1 MGFGEENYFLVID
14 CMKIK
19 KAILTGGGRATR
31 LRPVT
36 STMNKHLIPLANKP
50 MIFHAIEKAVN
61 AGVEEIFINTNP
73 GETELQKYIGDGG
86 HWGIKITFFEQEGGP
101 QGVAHVVKQAEK
113 FIGNDPFLFY
123 LSDNVILGSLNSFV
137 DEFTS
142 GGYDCMLA
150 LSQVDDARSFGVPVF
165 DEKDKLIDVLEKPA
179 NPPNNFAVAGIYLY
193 GPGVFFKAYSHIQ
206 KSDRGEYEI
215 SSIHSDLLKN
225 KLRVGYK
232 EITGWW
238 KDTGKP
244 EDLITASQLL
254 LEEIPAE
261 NFKVEGKVEDGAIL
275 SGKVCIGVGTTINK
289 NVKIYGPVLIGENCT
304 LEDCVISPNT
314 TIGAGSTIKNAEIG
328 DSIIL
333 NKCNI
338 SADIKLFGS
347 IVGSGVNVVKG
358 IDKQKMILGENTLVE
373 L

>member
-1 MGFGEENYFLVID
+1 MQIT
-14 CMKIK
+14 

-50 MIFHAIEKAVN
+50 MIFHVIEKAVE

-86 HWGIKITFFEQEGGP
+86 HWGVKITFFEQEGGP

-113 FIGNDPFLFY
+113 FIGNDPFLFF
-123 LSDNVILGSLNSFV
+123 LSDNVILGSLKGFV
-137 DEFTS
+137 DEFVN
-142 GGYDCMLA
+142 GNYDCMLA
-150 LSQVDDARSFGVPVF
+150 LSKVEDPERFGVPVL
-165 DEKDKLIDVLEKPA
+165 DANGKLTDVIEKPK
-179 NPPNNFAVAGIYLY
+179 NPPNNFAVTGIYLY
-193 GPGVFFKAYSHIQ
+193 GPNVFFKAFDHIQ

-225 KLRVGYK
+225 NLKVGYK

-244 EDLITASQLL
+244 EDLIVANQLL
-254 LEEIPAE
+254 MEEITAE
-261 NFKVEGKVEDGAIL
+261 NFKVEGQIEAGAQVGDKVR
-275 SGKVCIGVGTTINK
+275 IGVGTTVNK
-289 NVKIYGPVLIGENCT
+289 NVKIIGPALIGENCT
-304 LEDCVISPNT
+304 LEDCIIGPNA
-314 TIGAGSTIKNAEIG
+314 TIGTGSTIKQAQIKN
-328 DSIIL
+328 SIIL
-333 NKCNI
+333 SKCRI
-338 SADIKLFGS
+338 VGEIKLSDS
-347 IVGSGVNVVKG
+347 IVGSGVTVAKSQS
-358 IDKQKMILGENTLVE
+358 DYQKMILGENTLVE

>member
-1 MGFGEENYFLVID
+1 
-14 CMKIK
+14 MKIK

-86 HWGIKITFFEQEGGP
+86 HWGIKIIFFEQEGGP

-123 LSDNVILGSLNSFV
+123 LSDNVILGSLKDFV
-137 DEFTS
+137 DEFIE
-142 GGYDCMLA
+142 GNYDCMLA
-150 LSQVDDARSFGVPVF
+150 LSQVPDPERFGVPVL
-165 DEKDKLIDVLEKPA
+165 DASGKLTDVLEKPA
-179 NPPNNFAVAGIYLY
+179 TPPNNFAVTGIYLY
-193 GPGVFFKAYSHIQ
+193 GPGVFFKAFNNIE
-206 KSDRGEYEI
+206 KSERGEYEI

-225 KLRVGYK
+225 NFKVGYK

-244 EDLITASQLL
+244 EDLILASELL
-254 LEEIPAE
+254 LKEIPAE
-261 NFKVEGKVEDGAIL
+261 NFKIEGTVESGARI
-275 SGKVCIGVGTTINK
+275 SGNVRIGVGTTVNK
-289 NVKIYGPVLIGENCT
+289 NVTITGPVLIGENCT
-304 LEDCVISPNT
+304 LEDCIISPNT
-314 TIGAGSTIKNAEIG
+314 TLGAGTKIRKAEIK

-333 NKCNI
+333 NKCTI
-338 SADIKLFGS
+338 DCDIKLRESIIGS
-347 IVGSGVNVVKG
+347 DVLVTKNESGH
-358 IDKQKMILGENTLVE
+358 QKMILGENTLVE